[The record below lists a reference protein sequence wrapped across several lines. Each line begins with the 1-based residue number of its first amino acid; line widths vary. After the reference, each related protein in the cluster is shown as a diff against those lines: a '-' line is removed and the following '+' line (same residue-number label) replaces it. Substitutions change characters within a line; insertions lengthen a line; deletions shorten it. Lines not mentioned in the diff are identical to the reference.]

1 MEKSKGGF
9 SNWCKTYN
17 GQKYIT
23 SVLFLLI
30 PVILLVVFTF
40 IPAFNLIPYSF
51 QDRGMLDT
59 ADQVKFV
66 GLDNYKK
73 IFSDSKYLDAF
84 KVSLYYLVGS
94 FGQQA
99 LALLMA
105 TILCSKIK
113 FKNFFKG
120 VVFFPYLMNGVAVS
134 IIFAKFFDYN
144 MFQEGCLNS
153 IIVALGGQGVN
164 WLSGSPALANWILVL
179 VSMWRYIGYD
189 ILMYIGAIQSISP
202 DLYEAADLDGAT
214 PWDRFIYIVFPSI
227 KPIISLQLILAV
239 KGAISVFEIPLIMTN
254 GANHTGTFVMMTVS
268 EMFNLDHMGLASAM
282 AIIVLL
288 VTIVVTIIQKIAF
301 SENDDKARKSK
312 RR

>member
-9 SNWCKTYN
+9 SKWCKTYN

-51 QDRGMLDT
+51 QERKMLDT
-59 ADQVKFV
+59 ADQVEFI
-66 GLDNYKK
+66 GLDNYRT
-73 IFSDSKYLDAF
+73 IFSDSKYLETF

-94 FGQQA
+94 FLQQA
-99 LALLMA
+99 VALLMA
-105 TILCSKIK
+105 TILCSKIR

-134 IIFAKFFDYN
+134 IIFAKFFDFN
-144 MFQEGCLNS
+144 MFQQGCLNS
-153 IIVALGGQGVN
+153 LIEAVGGEGVN
-164 WLSGSPALANWILVL
+164 WMSSSPALANIVLVF

-268 EMFNLDHMGLASAM
+268 EMFKLDHMGLASAM
-282 AIIVLL
+282 AIVVL
-288 VTIVVTIIQKIAF
+288 VITIIVTIIQKIAF
-301 SENDDKARKSK
+301 SENDDKARRSK